1 MRKTRGWG
9 WSEEPCERTGLIGLM
24 GGWGGPFHTKPGCRM
39 REAPPALLIC
49 MASCAALVKSLPLS
63 ELGIAHSLKQ
73 SSKPSRNERTIWETE
88 AIRQSYEKLGIHK
101 LRPSQAHSPACQL
114 GALTYP
120 PCPGGTWE
128 WSSHHLQ
135 STGSQPFREGAGVA
149 RSQRVTHFALFQ
161 PGPARGAI
169 FQPASRELI
178 LWDSFTH
185 LFIHSTNV
193 YWAPAMYPPQS

>member
-1 MRKTRGWG
+1 
-9 WSEEPCERTGLIGLM
+9 M

-39 REAPPALLIC
+39 REAPQALLIC
-49 MASCAALVKSLPLS
+49 MASCAALVKSRPLA

-73 SSKPSRNERTIWETE
+73 SSKPSRDERTIWETE

-101 LRPSQAHSPACQL
+101 LRPSQAHSPVCQL
-114 GALTYP
+114 GVRTYP

-149 RSQRVTHFALFQ
+149 RSQIVTRFALFQ
-161 PGPARGAI
+161 PGPARV
-169 FQPASRELI
+169 QPASRELI
-178 LWDSFTH
+178 LRDSHPFVYSFNKRLLGTSNVPIPELGTFRSIH
-185 LFIHSTNV
+185 LLL
-193 YWAPAMYPPQS
+193 